1 MDLQTSRYA
10 PAEKAEHGDRKQLT
24 KLNRSCR
31 QDMPGV
37 LKSKAAFVPT
47 AGKTFGG

>member
-1 MDLQTSRYA
+1 MDLHTSRLCI
-10 PAEKAEHGDRKQLT
+10 GDEEQLA
-24 KLNRSCR
+24 KLDWSCR

-47 AGKTFGG
+47 AGKTLDSH